1 VYSAMSCEALKS
13 LFKNEGKHGGEA
25 TVEAVQLIAELVKIR
40 HCRLHPSVLEVHSYF
55 LCCSESFVCFYGTG
69 LFNRAFAHVGSLL
82 VKGMVVFSTSMSGL
96 MKHL

>member
-1 VYSAMSCEALKS
+1 MSCEALKS
-13 LFKNEGKHGGEA
+13 LFKNEDKHGGEA

-40 HCRLHPSVLEVHSYF
+40 HCRLRPSVLEVHSYF

-82 VKGMVVFSTSMSGL
+82 PWGMVVFSTSMSGL
-96 MKHL
+96 MKDL